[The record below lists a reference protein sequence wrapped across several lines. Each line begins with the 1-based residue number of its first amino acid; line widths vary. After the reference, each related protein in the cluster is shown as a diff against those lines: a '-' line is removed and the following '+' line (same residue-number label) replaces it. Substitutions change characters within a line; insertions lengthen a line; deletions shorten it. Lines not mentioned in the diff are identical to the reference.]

1 MLTKRLLGVIVL
13 ASVLST
19 RIAMGQSPQAAI
31 APMMDELMAAAN
43 AHDTDR
49 YLRPFLHDSTLVFIY
64 NGIVVNGY
72 PTLRDLQWK
81 AWNSPKTDATYTRRA
96 PDSYQVLTPALV
108 MSTTL
113 LGSSRTA
120 PTGETKKTEMVVTM
134 LWQRRSDGWHVIQA
148 HESSVR

>member
-1 MLTKRLLGVIVL
+1 MISL
-13 ASVLST
+13 AELQR
-19 RIAMGQSPQAAI
+19 RISSGELSPQAAI

-49 YLRPFLHDSTLVFIY
+49 YLAPFLHDSTLVFIY
-64 NGIVVNGY
+64 NGVVVNGY

-96 PDSYQVLTPALV
+96 PDRYQVLTPALV

-120 PTGETKKTEMVVTM
+120 PTGETKKTQMVVTM
-134 LWQRRSDGWHVIQA
+134 LWQQRSDGWHIIQA
-148 HESSVR
+148 HESTASVPPPA